1 MSHLSNPLDLSGRR
15 VFITGGTGI
24 VGRCLLDYVSEIF
37 KFHGTGPEITVLSR
51 NPPLFLQK
59 YPQYRDLAWLT
70 LIESDLGRLSDL
82 ESSHYTDIIH
92 AAADTHSQ
100 NDPIQWVS
108 QHVDG
113 TKYVL
118 DFARRGKVDRLLFIS
133 SGAVY
138 GTQSEDTG
146 ALSED
151 QTIAPLTTDIKAT
164 YGNSKRMAEHLCS
177 LYSAHF
183 KKPECVIARC
193 FAIVSHHI
201 PKDGP
206 YALGNFIRDVLAGKE
221 IKITGDGR
229 TVRTYIDGRDMAH
242 WMFSILKNGRPG
254 EAYNVGSDMPVTMAE
269 LANAISEAF
278 GATRKVEILDA
289 ENSVARTVYV
299 PNISKAKELG
309 LHIETPLALALK
321 YIVDNNLEQI
331 KQLFPTRI

>member
-1 MSHLSNPLDLSGRR
+1 MSHLSNPLNLSGRR

-70 LIESDLGRLSDL
+70 LVESDLDRLSDL

-100 NDPIQWVS
+100 NEPIRWVS
-108 QHVDG
+108 QLVDG
-113 TKYVL
+113 TKNVL
-118 DFARRGKVDRLLFIS
+118 DFARRGKVERLLFIS

-138 GTQSEDTG
+138 GAQPNGIDS
-146 ALSED
+146 LSEE
-151 QTIAPLTTDIKAT
+151 QTFAPLTTDIKAI

-183 KKPECVIARC
+183 DKPKCVIARC

-206 YALGNFIRDVLAGKE
+206 YALGNFIRDALAGNK

-242 WMFSILKNGRPG
+242 WMFSLLISGHPG

-269 LANAISEAF
+269 LANAISAAF
-278 GATRKVEILDA
+278 GATRKVEILNA
-289 ENSVARTVYV
+289 ENSVVRSVYV
-299 PNISKAKELG
+299 PNINKAKKLG

-321 YIVDNNLEQI
+321 SIAENNLEQI
-331 KQLFPTRI
+331 K